1 MIKLGKL
8 DTKTLTVK
16 HGMFNKKLK
25 TDDEISLKF
34 KNPIDSV
41 ENLNGIN
48 FHINENTIEEGVFG
62 IQDNKVFFKLRPT
75 QLHMPNALGGSRA
88 NYSFWTNSACFAV
101 GNGSISIKLENNK
114 LPFLLTNVFGNTNTY
129 FSGDVYE
136 CLCHGHAWDSENL
149 SLENRLKEAKKFVML
164 FLNAAPNNDLA
175 FRKQYRN
182 LSTSMVSINRYYT
195 RLTELHKDIK
205 TPEEAAEWYRVNGD
219 KWLNQ
224 YM

>member
-16 HGMFNKKLK
+16 QGMFNKKLK

-34 KNPIDSV
+34 RNPISSNG
-41 ENLNGIN
+41 NLNNLN
-48 FHINENTIEEGVFG
+48 FRIDKNSIEEGIFAV
-62 IQDNKVFFKLRPT
+62 QDNTVFFKLRPT
-75 QLHMPNALGGSRA
+75 QLHMPNALGGGRD
-88 NYSFWTNSACFAV
+88 NYSFWTNTACFAIRSD
-101 GNGSISIKLENNK
+101 SISVKLENDR
-114 LPFLLTNVFGNTNTY
+114 LPFLLTNVFGDTKS
-129 FSGDVYE
+129 FFRHDIYE

-149 SLENRLKEAKKFVML
+149 SVENRLKEAKKFVML
-164 FLNAAPNNDLA
+164 FLNARPNNDLA

-182 LSTSMVSINRYYT
+182 LSTSIVAINRYYT

-219 KWLNQ
+219 KWLREWL
-224 YM
+224 

>member
-16 HGMFNKKLK
+16 QGMFNKKLK

-34 KNPIDSV
+34 RNPINSNG
-41 ENLNGIN
+41 NLNNLN
-48 FHINENTIEEGVFG
+48 FRIDENSIEEGIFAV
-62 IQDNKVFFKLRPT
+62 QDNTVFFKLRPT
-75 QLHMPNALGGSRA
+75 QLHMPNALGGGRD
-88 NYSFWTNSACFAV
+88 NYSFWTNTACFAI
-101 GNGSISIKLENNK
+101 GSGSISVKLEK
-114 LPFLLTNVFGNTNTY
+114 DRLPFLLTNVFSNTKS
-129 FSGDVYE
+129 FFRHDIYE

-149 SLENRLKEAKKFVML
+149 SVENRLKEAKKFVML
-164 FLNAAPNNDLA
+164 FLNARPNNDLA

-182 LSTSMVSINRYYT
+182 LSTSTVSINRYYT

-219 KWLNQ
+219 KWLREWL
-224 YM
+224 

>member
-16 HGMFNKKLK
+16 QGMFNKKLK

-34 KNPIDSV
+34 KNPINSNG
-41 ENLNGIN
+41 NLNNLN
-48 FHINENTIEEGVFG
+48 FRIDENSIEEGIFAV
-62 IQDNKVFFKLRPT
+62 QDNTVFFKLRPT
-75 QLHMPNALGGSRA
+75 QLHMPNALGGRD
-88 NYSFWTNSACFAV
+88 NYSFWTNTACFAI
-101 GNGSISIKLENNK
+101 GSGSISVKLENDR
-114 LPFLLTNVFGNTNTY
+114 LPFLLTNVFGNTNR
-129 FSGDVYE
+129 FFRQDIYE

-149 SLENRLKEAKKFVML
+149 SVENRLKEAKKFVML
-164 FLNAAPNNDLA
+164 FLNARPNNDLA

-182 LSTSMVSINRYYT
+182 LSTSTVSINRYYT

-219 KWLNQ
+219 KWLREWL
-224 YM
+224 

>member
-16 HGMFNKKLK
+16 QGMFNKKLK

-34 KNPIDSV
+34 RNHINSNG
-41 ENLNGIN
+41 NLNNIN
-48 FHINENTIEEGVFG
+48 FRIDENSIEEGIFAV
-62 IQDNKVFFKLRPT
+62 QDNTVFFKLRPT
-75 QLHMPNALGGSRA
+75 QLHMPNALGSGRD
-88 NYSFWTNSACFAV
+88 NYSFWTNTACFAI
-101 GNGSISIKLENNK
+101 GSGSISIKLENDR
-114 LPFLLTNVFGNTNTY
+114 LPFLLTNVFGNTNRFFRTDMY
-129 FSGDVYE
+129 A

-149 SLENRLKEAKKFVML
+149 SVENRLKEAKKFVML
-164 FLNAAPNNDLA
+164 FLNARPNNDLA

-182 LSTSMVSINRYYT
+182 LSTSIVSINRYYT

-219 KWLNQ
+219 KWLREWL
-224 YM
+224 